1 MSKQYDQKTKDKLYK
16 LYNEVISKTSIE
28 NKNLTSQL
36 NDLKATLELNHKL
49 LFSLLDTSQLDEKVK
64 NDIIEKREDLW
75 EKIEYL
81 VTLKKDMDIRIY
93 ILQSF
98 IENIPLQINEE
109 INNIANK
116 INEDKNE
123 LFQKDNIVKK
133 LKQDLEKAR
142 KSALFKEARTEVF
155 VSEPTKYNL
164 EKNQEL
170 IIAKSILPKVTLKH
184 SNAEKTAK
192 KLKKE
197 LNNLKDELKRIKKKD
212 EQSFNN
218 EILSKIKGY
227 NISADNMADEK
238 SYEEEEEEKESSEES
253 SSEEGKSMK
262 KKKKELDQL
271 NDKYN
276 ELKKTY
282 QNYQNKINEYKKSY
296 KALKEKMGNIYNSV
310 KK

>member
-16 LYNEVISKTSIE
+16 LYNEVITKTSIE

-49 LFSLLDTSQLDEKVK
+49 LFSFLDTSQLDEKVK

-81 VTLKKDMDIRIY
+81 ISLKKDMDIRIY

-98 IENIPLQINEE
+98 IENIPIQINEE

-116 INEDKNE
+116 INEAKNE
-123 LFQKDNIVKK
+123 LFQKDNMVKK

-155 VSEPTKYNL
+155 VSGPTKYNL

-170 IIAKSILPKVTLKH
+170 IIVKSILPKVSLKH

-192 KLKKE
+192 KLEKE
-197 LNNLKDELKRIKKKD
+197 LYNLKDELKRIKKKD

-227 NISADNMADEK
+227 NISAESMADEK
-238 SYEEEEEEKESSEES
+238 SYEEEEEKESSEES

-276 ELKKTY
+276 ELKKSY
-282 QNYQNKINEYKKSY
+282 QNYQDKINEYKKSY
-296 KALKEKMGNIYNSV
+296 KTLKEKMGNIYNSV

>member
-16 LYNEVISKTSIE
+16 LYNEVITKTSIE

-49 LFSLLDTSQLDEKVK
+49 LFSFLDTSQLDEKVK

-81 VTLKKDMDIRIY
+81 ITLKKDMDIRIY

-98 IENIPLQINEE
+98 IENIPIQINEE

-116 INEDKNE
+116 INETKNE
-123 LFQKDNIVKK
+123 LFQKDNMVKK

-155 VSEPTKYNL
+155 VSGPTKYNL

-170 IIAKSILPKVTLKH
+170 IIVKSILPKVSLKH

-192 KLKKE
+192 KLEKE
-197 LNNLKDELKRIKKKD
+197 LYNLKDELKRIKKKD

-227 NISADNMADEK
+227 NISAESMADEK
-238 SYEEEEEEKESSEES
+238 SYEEEEEKESSEEN

-276 ELKKTY
+276 ELKKSY
-282 QNYQNKINEYKKSY
+282 QNYQDKINEYKKSY
-296 KALKEKMGNIYNSV
+296 KTLKEKMGNIYNSV

>member
-16 LYNEVISKTSIE
+16 LYNEVITKTNKE

-49 LFSLLDTSQLDEKVK
+49 LFSFLDTSQLDEKVK

-81 VTLKKDMDIRIY
+81 ISLKKDMDIRIY

-98 IENIPLQINEE
+98 IENIPIQINEE

-116 INEDKNE
+116 INEAKNE
-123 LFQKDNIVKK
+123 LFQKDNMVKK

-155 VSEPTKYNL
+155 VSGPTKYNL

-170 IIAKSILPKVTLKH
+170 IIVKSILPKVSLKH

-192 KLKKE
+192 KLEKE
-197 LNNLKDELKRIKKKD
+197 LYNLKDELKRIKKKD

-227 NISADNMADEK
+227 NISAESMADEK
-238 SYEEEEEEKESSEES
+238 SYEEEEEKESSEES

-276 ELKKTY
+276 ELKKSY
-282 QNYQNKINEYKKSY
+282 QNYQDKINEYKKSY
-296 KALKEKMGNIYNSV
+296 KTLKETMGNIYNSV

>member
-16 LYNEVISKTSIE
+16 LYNEVITKTSIE

-49 LFSLLDTSQLDEKVK
+49 LFSFLDTSQLDEKVK

-81 VTLKKDMDIRIY
+81 ITLKKDMDIRIY

-98 IENIPLQINEE
+98 IENIPIQINEE

-116 INEDKNE
+116 INETKNE
-123 LFQKDNIVKK
+123 LFQKDNMVKK

-155 VSEPTKYNL
+155 VSGPTKYNL

-170 IIAKSILPKVTLKH
+170 IIVKSILPKVSLKH

-192 KLKKE
+192 KLEKE
-197 LNNLKDELKRIKKKD
+197 LYNLKDELKRIKKKD

-227 NISADNMADEK
+227 NISAESMADEK
-238 SYEEEEEEKESSEES
+238 SYEEEEEKESSEES

-276 ELKKTY
+276 ELKKSY
-282 QNYQNKINEYKKSY
+282 QNYQDKINEYKKSY
-296 KALKEKMGNIYNSV
+296 KTLKEKMGNIYNSV

>member
-1 MSKQYDQKTKDKLYK
+1 M
-16 LYNEVISKTSIE
+16 
-28 NKNLTSQL
+28 
-36 NDLKATLELNHKL
+36 
-49 LFSLLDTSQLDEKVK
+49 
-64 NDIIEKREDLW
+64 
-75 EKIEYL
+75 
-81 VTLKKDMDIRIY
+81 
-93 ILQSF
+93 
-98 IENIPLQINEE
+98 
-109 INNIANK
+109 
-116 INEDKNE
+116 
-123 LFQKDNIVKK
+123 VKK

-155 VSEPTKYNL
+155 VSGPTKYNL

-170 IIAKSILPKVTLKH
+170 IIVKSILPKVSLKH

-192 KLKKE
+192 KLEKE
-197 LNNLKDELKRIKKKD
+197 LYNLKDELKRIKKKD

-227 NISADNMADEK
+227 NISAESMADEK
-238 SYEEEEEEKESSEES
+238 SYEEEEEKESSEES

-276 ELKKTY
+276 ELKKSY
-282 QNYQNKINEYKKSY
+282 QNYQDKINEYKKSY
-296 KALKEKMGNIYNSV
+296 KTLKEKMGNIYNSV